1 MRWCEY
7 GWVNVWT
14 GRYKG
19 ERLMLF
25 FFCSFFFACV
35 SLTIMLFF
43 FQKSQPLENL
53 LNSSC

>member
-1 MRWCEY
+1 MDGSTCE
-7 GWVNVWT
+7 GE
-14 GRYKG
+14 GIKG

-25 FFCSFFFACV
+25 VFCSFFVACV